1 MSADAVSL
9 IGVAAIGFAS
19 AFQPFTPVE
28 AYLVGVVATSNA
40 APVPAGLAAALGQ
53 TAGKVVILLATRGL
67 LRGSW
72 LRRIV
77 DRQRGPTHRSAFR
90 DRMAAL
96 VALLDR
102 PRYAAA
108 MLFASAVAGIPPLLA
123 TTVYVARTPMPV
135 SVFSLLCL
143 TGRTIRFVAVAL
155 APALV
160 LPD

>member
-9 IGVAAIGFAS
+9 VGVAAIGFAS

-28 AYLVGVVATSNA
+28 AYLVGIVATSSA
-40 APVPAGLAAALGQ
+40 APVPAGVVAALGQ
-53 TAGKVVILLATRGL
+53 TAGKVAVLLATRGL
-67 LRGSW
+67 LRGAW
-72 LRRIV
+72 LRHIV
-77 DRQRGPTHRSAFR
+77 DRQRAPARRSAWR
-90 DRMAAL
+90 DRLAAV

-108 MLFASAVAGIPPLLA
+108 LLFASGVAGIPPLLA
-123 TTVYVARTPMPV
+123 ATVYVARTPMSVPV
-135 SVFSLLCL
+135 FTALCL

-155 APALV
+155 APTLV

>member
-1 MSADAVSL
+1 MSVDAVSL
-9 IGVAAIGFAS
+9 AGVAAIGFAS

-28 AYLVGVVATSNA
+28 VYLVGVVATTNA
-40 APVPAGLAAALGQ
+40 APVPAGLVAALGQ
-53 TAGKVVILLATRGL
+53 TAGKLVIFLATRGL
-67 LRGSW
+67 LRGTW
-72 LRRIV
+72 LQRIV
-77 DRQRGPTHRSAFR
+77 DRQRGAARRSAFR

-108 MLFASAVAGIPPLLA
+108 LLFASAVGGIPPLLA

-135 SVFSLLCL
+135 SLFSAFCL
-143 TGRTIRFVAVAL
+143 SGRTIRFVVVAL

-160 LPD
+160 LPA